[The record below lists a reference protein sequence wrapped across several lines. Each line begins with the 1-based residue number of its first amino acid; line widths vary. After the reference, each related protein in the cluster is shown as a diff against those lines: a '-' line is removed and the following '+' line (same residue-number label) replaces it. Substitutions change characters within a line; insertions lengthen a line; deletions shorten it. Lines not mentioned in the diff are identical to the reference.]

1 MKLAKKLKILQD
13 ELFNNLLNQAIYYCI
28 KSIINIYLILGFK
41 YAKSVNNLK
50 GGDFLLRKILRGL
63 FTTIGALVG
72 FFIGEVL
79 LKSNNLSVLNYFNSN
94 LVLKIVFLTV
104 STILFGFILFLLS
117 PWITSLIIRSIE
129 YTEKSVQK
137 IPANEILFG
146 TIGAITGLLI
156 ASLIGV
162 QFSHISIIGT
172 IIAVILSV
180 IMASLGAD
188 IAVRKREEL
197 INIFSSMRKSSGSKD
212 KKSKVVS
219 KGDPKVLD
227 TSVIIDG
234 RIFDIC
240 QTGFVEGT
248 LVIPNFVLEEL
259 RHIADSSDGLKRNR
273 GRRGLDILNKIQK
286 ELSIDVQIYEKDF
299 PDIAEV
305 DSKLLKLAQVLNGKV
320 ITNDYN
326 LNKVAEF
333 QGVPVL
339 NINELANAV
348 KPVVLPGEEMR
359 IQIIKDGKESGQ
371 GIAYLDDGTMI
382 VVEGGRRHIGETKD
396 VVVTSVLQTAAGRMI
411 FAKQKELM
419 ES

>member
-1 MKLAKKLKILQD
+1 MLKKILRGV
-13 ELFNNLLNQAIYYCI
+13 FTCTG
-28 KSIINIYLILGFK
+28 LILGFLLGK
-41 YAKSVNNLK
+41 LLLDYNYIPSLSYFNNSFILKVVFLALSTSIIGLLLFITSPFINNLI
-50 GGDFLLRKILRGL
+50 FS
-63 FTTIGALVG
+63 AV
-72 FFIGEVL
+72 
-79 LKSNNLSVLNYFNSN
+79 
-94 LVLKIVFLTV
+94 
-104 STILFGFILFLLS
+104 
-117 PWITSLIIRSIE
+117 E
-129 YTEKSVQK
+129 YMEKSIQK

-146 TIGAITGLLI
+146 TIGAIVGLII

-162 QFSHISIIGT
+162 LYAHVSFFWT
-172 IIAVILSV
+172 VIAVALAIVLAV
-180 IMASLGAD
+180 VGAD

-197 INIFSSMRKSSGSKD
+197 MSLFSSFKRTGTSKEKKGKGSIKSEA
-212 KKSKVVS
+212 
-219 KGDPKVLD
+219 KVLD

-240 QTGFVEGT
+240 QTGFIEGS
-248 LVIPNFVLEEL
+248 LIIPNFVLEEL

-286 ELSIDVQIYEKDF
+286 ELNIDVQIYEKDF
-299 PDIAEV
+299 PEIAEV

-371 GIAYLDDGTMI
+371 GVAYLDDGTMI
-382 VVEGGRRHIGETKD
+382 VVEGGKKYIGEIKD

-411 FAKQKELM
+411 FARQKD
-419 ES
+419 ESDI